1 MEHRGAGTAGLAGW
15 CIRRGGSCHHRCRHC
30 CWWRR
35 GRSRGEDR
43 EAVHEVPKHMMEVE
57 LLTTFQEVAIVDEV
71 TVIKDKRPL
80 VVSDMVPV
88 GTMLSTCGIMAGTHR
103 YQT

>member
-1 MEHRGAGTAGLAGW
+1 MEHRGAGTASLAGW
-15 CIRRGGSCHHRCRHC
+15 RIRRGGSCHHRCRHC

-35 GRSRGEDR
+35 GWSRGEDR
-43 EAVHEVPKHMMEVE
+43 EAVREVPKHMMEAE

-80 VVSDMVPV
+80 VATPARYRVQSRV
-88 GTMLSTCGIMAGTHR
+88 LAGWRKEHSCSE
-103 YQT
+103 